1 MVLVTGFF
9 ERRMTAKR
17 TPSTRPRAMDVM
29 LIQTVLTTP
38 RRMVG
43 SNSFSG
49 TVAQRTLP
57 CEKANARATTR
68 PMTTTP
74 LIQRP

>member
-9 ERRMTAKR
+9 ERRMTANR
-17 TPSTRPRAMDVM
+17 TPSARPRAMAVT
-29 LIQTVLTTP
+29 LIQIVLTTP
-38 RRMVG
+38 RRIEG

-57 CEKANARATTR
+57 WEKATMSATTR
-68 PMTTTP
+68 PMTTTA

>member
-9 ERRMTAKR
+9 ERRITANR
-17 TPSTRPRAMDVM
+17 TPSTRPRAIEAT
-29 LIQTVLTTP
+29 LIQIVLPTP
-38 RRMVG
+38 RMMVG

-57 CEKANARATTR
+57 CEKAIASATTK
-68 PMTTTP
+68 PITTTA